1 MKARITRI
9 NAVLTALSLKTV
21 KSASS
26 AFIKNIESINPI
38 INF

>member
-9 NAVLTALSLKTV
+9 NAVLAAHSLKTV

-26 AFIKNIESINPI
+26 VANKKYREY
-38 INF
+38 